1 MALGLHTVASAP
13 ACRGVYQRLLSE
25 IRAPRF
31 SVALILLG
39 AFLGRPPWVAADEAF
54 DLAPLKGRV
63 VYLDF
68 WASWCAPCRES
79 FPFMNHLQRE
89 LGPHGLVVIGVNV
102 DRNRA
107 DAQQFLR
114 NHPAEF
120 RILFDP
126 NGELPERFGVRGM
139 PTSILIDRSGQ
150 ITLRHEGFFVKDRD
164 TLTQQVETLL
174 EAH

>member
-1 MALGLHTVASAP
+1 MALGLQTVASAP
-13 ACRGVYQRLLSE
+13 ACRGPHRRLLSN
-25 IRAPRF
+25 IRALRL
-31 SVALILLG
+31 SIALILFA
-39 AFLGRPPWVAADEAF
+39 AFLGVPPLEADEAF
-54 DLAPLKGRV
+54 DLAPLTGRV
-63 VYLDF
+63 IYLDF

-79 FPFMNHLQRE
+79 FPFMNRLQKE

-120 RILFDP
+120 RIVYDP
-126 NGELPERFGVRGM
+126 KGELPERFGVRGM
-139 PTSILIDRSGQ
+139 PTSFLIDRTGHTTS
-150 ITLRHEGFFVKDRD
+150 RHEGFFLKDRH
-164 TLTQQVETLL
+164 TLTQQVQTLL